1 MIIPKEKRDEM
12 AMFSISTYVL
22 GDKTYV
28 KDFCQICG
36 DTFEDEITPTPW
48 GGIRIPRYCSKCV
61 DDYSIINQNYTNK

>member
-12 AMFSISTYVL
+12 ARFSISTYVL

-48 GGIRIPRYCSKCV
+48 GGILIPRYCTACTVK
-61 DDYSIINQNYTNK
+61 YNITNQNYAD